1 MFDRNYLLGHNG
13 VKQDWM
19 MAVHNNINW
28 EDLADRN
35 GDMALFKLKFNT
47 MMHGCD
53 QKLIDGIRE
62 ICNEFSIELK
72 QDGLKP
78 THDIS
83 SEAEKVMNKYE
94 MLEFVGGSW
103 KYGWGHSFLENC
115 KKQVVNYINVID
127 ICSK

>member
-1 MFDRNYLLGHNG
+1 
-13 VKQDWM
+13 
-19 MAVHNNINW
+19 
-28 EDLADRN
+28 
-35 GDMALFKLKFNT
+35 MALFKLKFNT